1 MLRGR
6 VTAASTVRWREI
18 LHGVRF
24 RRCEGEGVGVAPD
37 HERMYLPAERHR
49 RLIQRSPWNLA
60 QIFPGDTTP
69 TSRSA
74 ASGGYHS
81 QTATV
86 GSAAPVR
93 PASPRYALAIAS
105 ARVDPMGS
113 VR

>member
-49 RLIQRSPWNLA
+49 RLIQRDEERVRRPERSENVGR
-60 QIFPGDTTP
+60 QISAINEMITGSRVLNAKTSRP
-69 TSRSA
+69 TSN
-74 ASGGYHS
+74 
-81 QTATV
+81 
-86 GSAAPVR
+86 P
-93 PASPRYALAIAS
+93 PLLP
-105 ARVDPMGS
+105 
-113 VR
+113 